1 MLRGRCGP
9 TSPLPR
15 TAFTVAAHHSDA
27 PLLSQ
32 RESFTLINPRHG
44 ELANHAPTGDRRAAE
59 LKN

>member
-32 RESFTLINPRHG
+32 RESFTLLNQSRQRW
-44 ELANHAPTGDRRAAE
+44 RRARE
-59 LKN
+59 SRT